1 MNRSKVSISSK
12 FTALLLIII
21 ALNGYAYY
29 LILQN
34 IYLQELKAQA
44 QTVVGNV
51 EAFGAWVAQ
60 GGRVWVK
67 DKSSNSFLSQE
78 SFAQLND
85 SQEQV
90 HFFSK
95 NPALA
100 QREFSEVVAKSSS
113 PAKFRMTSQNVMNPV
128 NAPDAFEIT
137 ALGKVGATGVVEY
150 SDFVGGD
157 YRYAKAVYHNES
169 CIACHGDASKA
180 PADVISRYGTQHG
193 FGFKTGDLAGVIS
206 VTIPARELYKS
217 IWSFIGIKE
226 VLLILSSIVLA
237 LWFVRSALIAPIKQ
251 LTQAAHDISTG
262 KDTHI
267 DTAGIDVNT
276 KNELHQLTLAI
287 SRMKSSTHIAIKKM
301 REAKTAAVDIL
312 AKARV
317 AVAKAREDAQDK

>member
-1 MNRSKVSISSK
+1 MKKSKVSISSK
-12 FTALLLIII
+12 FTALLLVII

-51 EAFGAWVAQ
+51 EAFGTWVAQ

-67 DKSSNSFLSQE
+67 GKSSDSFLSQE

-100 QREFSEVVAKSSS
+100 QREFSEVVAKSTS

-128 NAPDAFEIT
+128 NAPDAFETT
-137 ALGKVGATGVVEY
+137 ALSKVGVAGVMEY
-150 SDFVGGD
+150 AEFVGGD
-157 YRYAKAVYHNES
+157 YRYAKAVYHKES
-169 CIACHGDASKA
+169 CIVCHGDPSKA
-180 PADVISRYGTQHG
+180 PADVISRYGAQRG

-206 VTIPARELYKS
+206 VTIPSRKLYES
-217 IWSFIGIKE
+217 IWSFVGIKE
-226 VLLILSSIVLA
+226 LALILISIVLA
-237 LWFVRSALIAPIKQ
+237 LWFVRSALIFPIKR
-251 LTQAAHDISTG
+251 LTEAAHDISTG
-262 KDTHI
+262 KDTPI
-267 DTAGIDVNT
+267 DTDGMDVNT

-287 SRMKSSTHIAIKKM
+287 SRMKNSTNIAIKKM

-312 AKARV
+312 AKAKV

>member
-1 MNRSKVSISSK
+1 MNKSKVSISSK
-12 FTALLLIII
+12 FTALLVVII

-51 EAFGAWVAQ
+51 DAFGTWVAQ

-67 DKSSNSFLSQE
+67 GKSSDSFLSQE
-78 SFAQLND
+78 SFAQTDD
-85 SQEQV
+85 SQERV

-100 QREFSEVVAKSSS
+100 QREFSEVVAKSNS

-128 NAPDAFEIT
+128 NAPDAFEVI
-137 ALGKVGATGVVEY
+137 ALSKVGVAGTLEY
-150 SDFVGGD
+150 ADFVGGD

-169 CIACHGDASKA
+169 CIACHGDPNKA
-180 PADVISRYGTQHG
+180 PADVISRYGSEHG

-206 VTIPARELYKS
+206 VTIPARKLYQS
-217 IWSFIGIKE
+217 IWSFIGVKE
-226 VLLILSSIVLA
+226 IALILTSIVLA
-237 LWFVRSALIAPIKQ
+237 LWFVRSALIAPIKR
-251 LTQAAHDISTG
+251 LTEAAHDISTG
-262 KDTHI
+262 KDTLI
-267 DTAGIDVNT
+267 DIQGIDLNT

-287 SRMKSSTHIAIKKM
+287 SRMKSSTTIAIKKM

-312 AKARV
+312 AKAKV

>member
-1 MNRSKVSISSK
+1 VKRNKVSIASK
-12 FTALLLIII
+12 FTVVLLIIV

-34 IYLQELKAQA
+34 IYMQELKAQA

-51 EAFGAWVAQ
+51 EAFGTWVAQ

-67 DKSSNSFLSQE
+67 GKSSDSFLSQE

-100 QREFSEVVAKSSS
+100 QREFSEVVAKSTS
-113 PAKFRMTSQNVMNPV
+113 PAKFRMTSQNVMNPI
-128 NAPDAFEIT
+128 NAPDAFELT
-137 ALGKVGATGVVEY
+137 ALSKVGATGVAEY
-150 SDFVGGD
+150 TDFVGGD
-157 YRYAKAVYHNES
+157 YRYAKAVYHTQS
-169 CIACHGDASKA
+169 CIACHGDAKQA
-180 PADVISRYGTQHG
+180 PADVINRYGDQRG
-193 FGFKTGDLAGVIS
+193 FGFKAGDLAGVIS
-206 VTIPARELYKS
+206 VTIPARKLYES

-226 VLLILSSIVLA
+226 IALILMSIVLA
-237 LWFVRSALIAPIKQ
+237 QWFVSSALIAPIKR
-251 LTQAAHDISTG
+251 LTEAAHDISTG
-262 KDTHI
+262 KDTPI
-267 DTAGIDVNT
+267 DTEGMDVTT
-276 KNELHQLTLAI
+276 KNELHQLTLAL
-287 SRMKSSTHIAIKKM
+287 SRMKNSTHLAIKKM

-312 AKARV
+312 AKAKV

>member
-1 MNRSKVSISSK
+1 MKKSKLSISVK
-12 FTALLLIII
+12 FTALLAVII

-51 EAFGAWVAQ
+51 EAFGTWVAQ

-67 DKSSNSFLSQE
+67 GKSSDSFLSQE
-78 SFAQLND
+78 SFALLND

-100 QREFSEVVAKSSS
+100 QREFSEVVAKSAS

-128 NAPDAFEIT
+128 NAPDAFEIA
-137 ALGKVGATGVVEY
+137 ALAKVGGAGVVEY

-157 YRYAKAVYHNES
+157 YRYAKAVYHKES
-169 CIACHGDASKA
+169 CIACHGDAKNA
-180 PADVISRYGTQHG
+180 PADVISRYGTQRG
-193 FGFKTGDLAGVIS
+193 FGFKAGDLAGVIS
-206 VTIPARELYKS
+206 VTIPSRKLYES
-217 IWSFIGIKE
+217 IWGFVGIKE
-226 VLLILSSIVLA
+226 LALILTSIVLA
-237 LWFVRSALIAPIKQ
+237 LWFVRSALLVPIKR
-251 LTQAAHDISTG
+251 LTEAAHDISTG

-267 DTAGIDVNT
+267 DTEGIDTNT
-276 KNELHQLTLAI
+276 NNELHQLTLAI
-287 SRMKSSTHIAIKKM
+287 SRMKNSTNIAMKKM

-312 AKARV
+312 AKAKV
-317 AVAKAREDAQDK
+317 AVAKAREGVQDK